1 MTDYEIVSVLNEF
14 VSTTWAI
21 FATYVSIVFAF
32 LVASYLVASRLV
44 PRIVA
49 VVIIL
54 YTLVALWA
62 VWGLNRTAANLVAS
76 IAEIKRRVQED
87 GSSLGWLPA
96 TSIPDVMLHA
106 VPFLVTTVAVVAFV
120 GSVVFFFHQR
130 KWGKATD
137 RS

>member
-14 VSTTWAI
+14 VSATWSI

-32 LVASYLVASRLV
+32 LVAGYLVSDRLV
-44 PRIVA
+44 PRIVSI
-49 VVIIL
+49 VIAL
-54 YTLVALWA
+54 YTLVAFWA

-76 IAEIKRRVQED
+76 ITEIKRRILED

-96 TSIPDVMLHA
+96 ASIPDLMLDA
-106 VPFLVTTVAVVAFV
+106 IPLLITILAVVAFA

-130 KWGKATD
+130 KSG
-137 RS
+137 RRG